1 MNASQNTSLT
11 LSALAQM
18 PFTDSIELAAVTGI
32 PERTVR
38 DVLSRLHRHGFIEV
52 IRHARH
58 DGVRVRRGS
67 LTPLGIDELAQLRM
81 DVSGA
86 GALILENDLLS
97 AQGRRYLLRRLN
109 AVSVICRVALDAAAA
124 LDGSAGLRFTW
135 RWERQGPLYAVF
147 RTQDGRTVAIS
158 RIGSTHTGEAI
169 SSRLRTL
176 RRMHERGSLRTTL
189 LIVPGLTE
197 LERVLQYMHRMGVN
211 DLFVAT
217 EPELLSSPLGSRLW
231 NRPDA
236 DLLTLTEVLEGAPQ
250 SGMPRTRRPEERRTM
265 PAATLAEDTD
275 DLDLVPGQLNV
286 SARALLRML
295 YDWPFVSVERL
306 QQMTGVSEGHLG
318 REKGLLSRHGLIH
331 HLRIGRTAKQRWEN
345 RTRVVLSSWGL
356 RYLSRDDRSS
366 EQLIREHWLVEP
378 DEAGDEAYRIEGYIV
393 RGGKARTLLRE
404 RRHTDGVYDFVGLLL
419 ESCRKSRTW
428 DLVQLLPAHRWERR
442 YKYGRRYSSQ
452 FPDISRAIRP
462 DATFILDHPDRM
474 PAFVLEFERRA
485 KNPSKMAPK
494 LTRYRTY
501 FAASETEN
509 DFLEGRPTVLF
520 VFETRDYASA
530 FARYAATD
538 GGPALPML
546 VSSLEE
552 LQMAGSVFGVC
563 WLHPWALDRGH
574 LPLMPLSPVRV

>member
-1 MNASQNTSLT
+1 MNASPNTSLT
-11 LSALAQM
+11 LSAFAQM
-18 PFTDSIELAAVTGI
+18 PFMDCIELAAVTGT

-38 DVLSRLHRHGFIEV
+38 DVLGRLQRHGLIEV
-52 IRHARH
+52 IRHARP
-58 DGVRVRRGS
+58 DGVRVRRGC

-81 DVSGA
+81 DGSDA
-86 GALILENDLLS
+86 GVLIVENDLLS
-97 AQGRRYLLRRLN
+97 AQGRRYLLRRLD
-109 AVSVICRVALDAAAA
+109 AASVIYRVAVDAAASF
-124 LDGSAGLRFTW
+124 DGPAGLRFIW

-147 RTQDGRTVAIS
+147 RTRSERTVAIS

-169 SSRLRTL
+169 NSRLRTL
-176 RRMHERGSLRTTL
+176 RRMHERGSLKTTL
-189 LIVPGLTE
+189 LIVPGATE
-197 LERVLQYMHRMGVN
+197 LERVLQYMNRMGVN
-211 DLFVAT
+211 DVFIAT
-217 EPELLSSPLGSRLW
+217 EAEVLSSPPGSRLW

-236 DLLTLTEVLEGAPQ
+236 DLLTIREILKGATQ
-250 SGMPRTRRPEERRTM
+250 SGLPRTRRPEERRTM
-265 PAATLAEDTD
+265 PAVTLADDAD

-286 SARALLRML
+286 SARSLLRML

-318 REKGLLSRHGLIH
+318 REKGMLSRHGLIH
-331 HLRIGRTAKQRWEN
+331 HMRIGRTAKQRWEN
-345 RTRVVLSSWGL
+345 RTRVVLSSSGL

-378 DEAGDEAYRIEGYIV
+378 HEGGDEAYRIEDYIV

-404 RRHTDGVYDFVGLLL
+404 RRHTDGVYDFIGLLL
-419 ESCRKSRTW
+419 ESCRNSRTW
-428 DLVQLLPAHRWERR
+428 ELAQLLPAHRWERR

-462 DATFILDHPDRM
+462 DATLILDHPSRM
-474 PAFVLEFERRA
+474 PGFVLEFERRA

-520 VFETRDYASA
+520 VFESREYASA
-530 FARYAATD
+530 FAKYASTD

-552 LQMAGSVFGVC
+552 LRNAGSVFAAC
-563 WLHPWALDRGH
+563 WLHPWTLDQGH
-574 LPLMPLSPVRV
+574 LPFMPLSPVRV